1 LIKFGVCDNI
11 GLKEKRMGYI
21 IVIEGTDGSGKQTQS
36 VKLYERLKVDGYNV
50 MRQSFPN
57 YESNSSAPV
66 KMYLGGELCKNAS
79 DMDAY
84 QTSSLFAVD
93 RLCTYMKDLKAHYD
107 AGGIIILDRYTQSNM
122 LHQAGKIKDLKERD
136 KFLNWLDGFEFE
148 ELKLPR
154 ADKVIFL
161 DVPPEV
167 SMRLAHERAELKAGT
182 KQDIHEQ
189 DSSHLI
195 DAYNSGKY
203 VANKYNWTIINCVE
217 NNNLKLIEDI
227 NNEIYNII
235 KTNII

>member
-1 LIKFGVCDNI
+1 
-11 GLKEKRMGYI
+11 MGYI

-36 VKLYERLKVDGYNV
+36 VKLYERLKAEGHNV

-66 KMYLGGELCKNAS
+66 KMYLGGELCSQAS

-93 RLCTYMKDLKAHYD
+93 RLCTYMKELKSHYE
-107 AGGIIILDRYTQSNM
+107 AGGVIILDRYTQSNM
-122 LHQAGKIKDLKERD
+122 LHQAGKIKDIAERD
-136 KFLNWLDGFEFE
+136 KFLDWLDNFEFN

-167 SMRLAHERAELKAGT
+167 SIKLARERGELKAGT
-182 KQDIHEQ
+182 KQDIHEK
-189 DSSHLI
+189 DSNHLI

-203 VANKYNWTIINCVE
+203 VANKYGWTVVDCVQDG
-217 NNNLKLIEDI
+217 NLKSIEQI
-227 NNEIYNII
+227 HNEIMKHI
-235 KTNII
+235 K

>member
-1 LIKFGVCDNI
+1 
-11 GLKEKRMGYI
+11 MGYI

-36 VKLYERLKVDGYNV
+36 VKLYERLKAEGHNV

-66 KMYLGGELCKNAS
+66 KMYLGGELCSQAS
-79 DMDAY
+79 ELDAY

-93 RLCTYMKDLKAHYD
+93 RLCTYMKELKSHYE
-107 AGGIIILDRYTQSNM
+107 AGDVVILDRYTQSNM
-122 LHQAGKIKDLKERD
+122 LHQAGKIKDVAERD
-136 KFLNWLDGFEFE
+136 KFLDWLDNFEFN

-167 SMRLAHERAELKAGT
+167 SIKLARERGELKAGT
-182 KQDIHEQ
+182 KQDIHEK
-189 DSSHLI
+189 DSNHLI

-203 VANKYNWTIINCVE
+203 VANKYKWTVVDCVQDG
-217 NNNLKLIEDI
+217 NLKSIEQI
-227 NNEIYNII
+227 HNEIMKHI
-235 KTNII
+235 K

>member
-1 LIKFGVCDNI
+1 
-11 GLKEKRMGYI
+11 MGYI

-36 VKLYERLKVDGYNV
+36 VKLYERLKAEGYNV
-50 MRQSFPN
+50 IRQSFPN
-57 YESNSSAPV
+57 YESSSSEPV

-79 DMDAY
+79 ELDAY

-93 RLCTYMKDLKAHYD
+93 RLCTYMKDLKSHYE

-122 LHQAGKIKDLKERD
+122 LHQAGKIKDLSERD
-136 KFLNWLDGFEFE
+136 KFLDWLDNFEFN

-161 DVPPEV
+161 DVPPDV
-167 SMRLAHERAELKAGT
+167 SMRLAHARADLKAGT

-189 DSSHLI
+189 DSSHII

-203 VANKYNWTIINCVE
+203 VAYKYQWTIINCVE
-217 NNNLKLIEDI
+217 NNNLKSIEQI
-227 NNEIYNII
+227 HTEIFNNI
-235 KTNII
+235 KIK

>member
-1 LIKFGVCDNI
+1 
-11 GLKEKRMGYI
+11 MGHI

-36 VKLYERLKVDGYNV
+36 VKLYERLKADGYNV

-66 KMYLGGELCKNAS
+66 KMYLGGELCTQAS
-79 DMDAY
+79 ELDAY

-93 RLCTYMKDLKAHYD
+93 RLCTYMKELKSHYE

-122 LHQAGKIKDLKERD
+122 LHQAGKIKDVAERD
-136 KFLNWLDGFEFE
+136 EFLDWLDNFEFN

-167 SMRLAHERAELKAGT
+167 SIRLAHERGELKAGT
-182 KQDIHEQ
+182 KQDIHEK
-189 DSSHLI
+189 DSNHLI

-203 VANKYNWTIINCVE
+203 VANKYGWTVIDCVQDG
-217 NNNLKLIEDI
+217 NLKSIEQI
-227 NNEIYNII
+227 HNEIMKHI
-235 KTNII
+235 KY

>member
-1 LIKFGVCDNI
+1 
-11 GLKEKRMGYI
+11 MGHI

-36 VKLYERLKVDGYNV
+36 VKLYERLKADGYNV

-66 KMYLGGELCKNAS
+66 KMYLGGELCTQAS
-79 DMDAY
+79 ELDAY

-93 RLCTYMKDLKAHYD
+93 RLCTYMKELKSHYE

-122 LHQAGKIKDLKERD
+122 LHQAGKIKDIAERD
-136 KFLNWLDGFEFE
+136 EFLDWLDNFEFN

-167 SMRLAHERAELKAGT
+167 SIKLARERGELKAGT
-182 KQDIHEQ
+182 KQDIHEK
-189 DSSHLI
+189 DSNHLI

-203 VANKYNWTIINCVE
+203 VANKYGWTVIDCVQDG
-217 NNNLKLIEDI
+217 NLKSIEQI
-227 NNEIYNII
+227 HEEIYSNINV
-235 KTNII
+235 K

>member
-1 LIKFGVCDNI
+1 MVW
-11 GLKEKRMGYI
+11 KEKKDMGYI

-36 VKLYERLKVDGYNV
+36 VKLYERLKADGYNV
-50 MRQSFPN
+50 VRQSFPN

-66 KMYLGGELCKNAS
+66 KMYLGGELCKQAS

-107 AGGIIILDRYTQSNM
+107 AGGVIILDRYTQSNM
-122 LHQAGKIKDLKERD
+122 LHQAGKIHDTLKRD
-136 KFLNWLDGFEFE
+136 KFLDWLDRFEFE

-167 SMRLAHERAELKAGT
+167 SMRLASERAGLKAGT
-182 KQDIHEQ
+182 SKDIHEQ
-189 DSSHLI
+189 DANHII

-203 VANKYNWTIINCVE
+203 VANKYKWTVISCVE
-217 NNNLKLIEDI
+217 NNNLKTIDQI
-227 NNEIYNII
+227 HSEIYKNINI
-235 KTNII
+235 K

>member
-1 LIKFGVCDNI
+1 
-11 GLKEKRMGYI
+11 MGYI

-36 VKLYERLKVDGYNV
+36 VKLYERLKAEGHNV

-66 KMYLGGELCKNAS
+66 KMYLGGELCEKAS

-84 QTSSLFAVD
+84 QTSALFAVD
-93 RLCTYMKDLKAHYD
+93 RLCTYMKELKSHYE

-122 LHQAGKIKDLKERD
+122 LHQAGKIKDEAERD
-136 KFLNWLDGFEFE
+136 KFLDWLDNFEFN

-167 SMRLAHERAELKAGT
+167 SMRLARERADLKAGT
-182 KQDIHEQ
+182 KQDIHEK
-189 DSSHLI
+189 DNNHLI

-203 VANKYNWTIINCVE
+203 VANKYGWTVMDCVQE
-217 NNNLKLIEDI
+217 GNLKSIEEI
-227 NNEIYNII
+227 HNEIMKHI
-235 KTNII
+235 KY

>member
-1 LIKFGVCDNI
+1 
-11 GLKEKRMGYI
+11 MGYI

-36 VKLYERLKVDGYNV
+36 VKLYERLKADGYNV
-50 MRQSFPN
+50 VRQSFPN

-66 KMYLGGELCKNAS
+66 KMYLGGELCAKAS

-93 RLCTYMKDLKAHYD
+93 RLCTYMKDLKLHYD

-122 LHQAGKIKDLKERD
+122 LHQAGKIHNNQQRD
-136 KFLNWLDGFEFE
+136 VFLDWLDRFEFE

-154 ADKVIFL
+154 ANKVIFL
-161 DVPPEV
+161 DVPPAV
-167 SMRLAHERAELKAGT
+167 SMRLASERADLKSGT

-203 VANKYNWTIINCVE
+203 VANKYSWEVISCVE
-217 NNNLKLIEDI
+217 NDNLKTIDEIAKDVYNSIIKDI
-227 NNEIYNII
+227 NQ
-235 KTNII
+235 K

>member
-1 LIKFGVCDNI
+1 
-11 GLKEKRMGYI
+11 MGHI

-36 VKLYERLKVDGYNV
+36 VKLCERLKADGHNV
-50 MRQSFPN
+50 IRQSFPN

-66 KMYLGGELCKNAS
+66 KMYLGGELCENAS

-93 RLCTYMKDLKAHYD
+93 RLCTYMKDLKSHYD
-107 AGGIIILDRYTQSNM
+107 AGEIIILDRYTQSNM

-136 KFLNWLDGFEFE
+136 KFLDWLDNFEFNQ
-148 ELKLPR
+148 LKLPR
-154 ADKVIFL
+154 ANLVIFL

-167 SMRLAHERAELKAGT
+167 SMRLAREREGLKAGT

-189 DSSHLI
+189 DSNHLI

-203 VANKYNWTIINCVE
+203 VATKYGWAVIDCVE
-217 NNNLKLIEDI
+217 NNNLKTIEQI
-227 NNEIYNII
+227 HKEYNS
-235 KTNII
+235 NHCHQ

>member
-1 LIKFGVCDNI
+1 MVGKGEVV
-11 GLKEKRMGYI
+11 MGYI

-36 VKLYERLKVDGYNV
+36 VKLYERLKADGYNV
-50 MRQSFPN
+50 KRQSFPN

-66 KMYLGGELCKNAS
+66 KMYLGGELCKQAS

-107 AGGIIILDRYTQSNM
+107 AGGVIILDRYTQSNM
-122 LHQAGKIKDLKERD
+122 LHQAGKIHNNVERD
-136 KFLNWLDGFEFE
+136 KFLDWLDKFEFE

-167 SMRLAHERAELKAGT
+167 SMRLASDREGLKAGT
-182 KQDIHEQ
+182 SKDIHEQ
-189 DSSHLI
+189 DANHII

-203 VANKYNWTIINCVE
+203 VAQKYNWNVIDCVKDSNLRTIEEISNQ
-217 NNNLKLIEDI
+217 IFDI
-227 NNEIYNII
+227 VISDLD
-235 KTNII
+235 K

>member
-1 LIKFGVCDNI
+1 
-11 GLKEKRMGYI
+11 MGYI

-36 VKLYERLKVDGYNV
+36 IRLYERLKSEGYNV
-50 MRQSFPN
+50 MCQSFPN

-66 KMYLGGELCKNAS
+66 KMYLGGELCEKAS

-93 RLCTYMKDLKAHYD
+93 RLCTYMKDLKSHYD

-122 LHQAGKIKDLKERD
+122 LHQAGKIHDRYERD
-136 KFLNWLDGFEFE
+136 KFLDWLDNFEFN

-161 DVPPEV
+161 DVPPKV
-167 SMRLAHERAELKAGT
+167 SMKLARERAGLKAGT

-189 DSSHLI
+189 DSNHLI

-203 VANKYNWTIINCVE
+203 VSSKYNWDVISCVE
-217 NNNLKLIEDI
+217 KDNLKTIEQIGENIYNTVIEDI
-227 NNEIYNII
+227 QSNAWTI
-235 KTNII
+235 

>member
-1 LIKFGVCDNI
+1 
-11 GLKEKRMGYI
+11 MGYI

-36 VKLYERLKVDGYNV
+36 IKLYERLKTEGYNV
-50 MRQSFPN
+50 VRQSFPN

-66 KMYLGGELCKNAS
+66 KMYLGGELCKSAS
-79 DMDAY
+79 ELDAY
-84 QTSSLFAVD
+84 QTSALFAVD
-93 RLCTYMKDLKAHYD
+93 RLCTYMKELKDHYD

-122 LHQAGKIKDLKERD
+122 LHQAGKIHDKVERD
-136 KFLNWLDGFEFE
+136 KFLGWLDTFEFE

-167 SMRLAHERAELKAGT
+167 SMRLANEREGLKAGT

-203 VANKYNWTIINCVE
+203 VADKYGWTTISCVE
-217 NNNLKLIEDI
+217 NNNLKTIEKI
-227 NNEIYNII
+227 SEEIYKNIKI
-235 KTNII
+235 K

>member
-1 LIKFGVCDNI
+1 
-11 GLKEKRMGYI
+11 MGHI

-36 VKLYERLKVDGYNV
+36 VKLYERLKADGYNV

-66 KMYLGGELCKNAS
+66 KMYLGGELCENAG

-93 RLCTYMKDLKAHYD
+93 RLCTYMKELKSHYE

-122 LHQAGKIKDLKERD
+122 LHQAGKIKDIAERD
-136 KFLNWLDGFEFE
+136 EFLDWLDNFEFN

-167 SMRLAHERAELKAGT
+167 SIRLAHERGELKAGT
-182 KQDIHEQ
+182 KQDIHEK
-189 DSSHLI
+189 DSNHLI

-203 VANKYNWTIINCVE
+203 VANKYGWTVIDCVQDG
-217 NNNLKLIEDI
+217 NLKSIEQI
-227 NNEIYNII
+227 HEEIYSNINV
-235 KTNII
+235 K

>member
-1 LIKFGVCDNI
+1 
-11 GLKEKRMGYI
+11 MGYI

-36 VKLYERLKVDGYNV
+36 IKLYEKLKGDGHNV

-66 KMYLGGELCKNAS
+66 KMYLGGELCKQAS

-84 QTSSLFAVD
+84 QTSALFAVD
-93 RLCTYMKDLKAHYD
+93 RLCTYMKELKSHYEK
-107 AGGIIILDRYTQSNM
+107 GGIIILDRYTQSNM
-122 LHQAGKIKDLKERD
+122 LHQAGKIKDLTERD
-136 KFLNWLDGFEFE
+136 KFLDWLDNFEFE

-167 SMRLAHERAELKAGT
+167 SMRLANERADLKAGT
-182 KQDIHEQ
+182 TKDIHEQ
-189 DSSHLI
+189 DSSHII

-203 VANKYNWTIINCVE
+203 VANKYNWDVISCVE
-217 NNNLKLIEDI
+217 NGNLKTIDEI
-227 NNEIYNII
+227 HNEIYKNINI
-235 KTNII
+235 K

>member
-1 LIKFGVCDNI
+1 
-11 GLKEKRMGYI
+11 MGYI

-36 VKLYERLKVDGYNV
+36 VKLYERLKAEGYNV

-66 KMYLGGELCKNAS
+66 KMYLGGELCENAS
-79 DMDAY
+79 DLDAY

-93 RLCTYMKDLKAHYD
+93 RLCTYMKDLKSHYD

-122 LHQAGKIKDLKERD
+122 LHQAGKIKDLTERD
-136 KFLNWLDGFEFE
+136 KFLNWLDRFEFE

-154 ADKVIFL
+154 ADNVIFL

-167 SMRLAHERAELKAGT
+167 SMRLAHERGELKAGT
-182 KQDIHEQ
+182 KQDIHEK
-189 DSSHLI
+189 DSKHLI

-203 VANKYNWTIINCVE
+203 VASKYNWTVVDCVK
-217 NNNLKLIEDI
+217 NDYLKSIDDI

-235 KTNII
+235 KANII

>member
-1 LIKFGVCDNI
+1 
-11 GLKEKRMGYI
+11 
-21 IVIEGTDGSGKQTQS
+21 
-36 VKLYERLKVDGYNV
+36 

-66 KMYLGGELCKNAS
+66 KMYLGGELCEKAS

-84 QTSSLFAVD
+84 QTSALFAVD
-93 RLCTYMKDLKAHYD
+93 RLCTYMKDLKSHYN
-107 AGGIIILDRYTQSNM
+107 AGGIVILDRYTQSNM
-122 LHQAGKIKDLKERD
+122 LHQAGKIKDKDARD
-136 KFLNWLDGFEFE
+136 KFLDWLNKFEFE

-154 ADKVIFL
+154 ADIVIFL

-167 SMRLAHERAELKAGT
+167 SMRLAHERADLKTGT

-203 VANKYNWTIINCVE
+203 VANKYNWEVINCVE
-217 NNNLKLIEDI
+217 NNNLKTTEKIHE
-227 NNEIYNII
+227 EIYKNII
-235 KTNII
+235 F

>member
-1 LIKFGVCDNI
+1 
-11 GLKEKRMGYI
+11 MGYI

-36 VKLYERLKVDGYNV
+36 VKLYEKLKIQGYNV

-57 YESNSSAPV
+57 YDSNSSAPV
-66 KMYLGGELCKNAS
+66 KMYLGGELCERAS

-93 RLCTYMKDLKAHYD
+93 RLCTYMKDLKLHYD

-122 LHQAGKIKDLKERD
+122 LHQAGKIHDVVERD
-136 KFLNWLDGFEFE
+136 KFLEWLDKFEFE

-167 SMRLAHERAELKAGT
+167 SMRLANERAGLKAGT

-189 DSSHLI
+189 DSNHLI

-203 VANKYNWTIINCVE
+203 VAKKYNWTVIDCTNDS
-217 NNNLKLIEDI
+217 K
-227 NNEIYNII
+227 I
-235 KTNII
+235 KTIEEIHNLICKSLDF

>member
-1 LIKFGVCDNI
+1 MDERSKG
-11 GLKEKRMGYI
+11 MGYI

-36 VKLYERLKVDGYNV
+36 VKLYERLKSDGYNV
-50 MRQSFPN
+50 IRQSFPN

-79 DMDAY
+79 YMYAY
-84 QTSSLFAVD
+84 QTSALFAVD

-107 AGGIIILDRYTQSNM
+107 KGGVIILDRYTQSNM
-122 LHQAGKIKDLKERD
+122 LHQAGKIHDKIERD
-136 KFLNWLDGFEFE
+136 KFLDWLDKFEFE

-161 DVPPEV
+161 DVPPKV
-167 SMRLAHERAELKAGT
+167 SIRLAHERADLKAGT

-189 DSSHLI
+189 DVNHLI

-203 VANKYNWTIINCVE
+203 VANKYNWDVVSCVE
-217 NNNLKLIEDI
+217 GERLKSIEQIHEEIMDTLELNDI
-227 NNEIYNII
+227 LHR
-235 KTNII
+235 